1 VSTIAA
7 IDLAAI
13 YWRHWHATGAD
24 SAPDAAARAT
34 ATQVR
39 DIARRHDHAAVCLD
53 SGKSWRRELYDGDE
67 SDVGR
72 AICAAYKATRDEKPP
87 AALDQ
92 LRRVR
97 EQLDAD
103 GLHLLGADGYEAD
116 DVIAGVVEWAR
127 AAGHEVVIATAD
139 KDLGQLVGEGVT
151 WLRTDN
157 GDTLD
162 DKGVAERYGVL
173 PERLGDWLALVGD
186 KSDNVPGVPGVGAK
200 TAAKLLAT
208 YDSIAGIVAALRSN
222 DERLAG
228 KLRENLEAS
237 QEQLGVARLL
247 VSLRAPKLDYAQIE
261 TRRPAKPIAPKLED
275 MMQDEIPDA
284 EFESVTPDVAPMPQP
299 APSEPE
305 RPRQTPVPQSAP
317 QPTAA
322 IVVAEPGSDA
332 WALALEPQSMRQVM
346 AIADIL
352 HQSGGV
358 KLPNPSAV
366 VGAIMFGR
374 NLGLS
379 AMASLQNVHV
389 VEGKFTLAAHAIIG
403 RVLGSPLCEYM
414 RCTTSDSKHATW
426 VTKRRGYPE
435 RELTYT
441 IEEATTSGVVKPSSG
456 WVKYPARMLEKECGA
471 MLARLVYPDITAGLY
486 SPEELGGAA

>member
-39 DIARRHDHAAVCLD
+39 DVARRHDLSAVCLD
-53 SGKSWRRELYDGDE
+53 SGTSWRRELYDGDE
-67 SDVGR
+67 SELGR
-72 AICAAYKATRDEKPP
+72 AICAAYKATREEKPP

-139 KDLGQLVGEGVT
+139 KDLGQLVGPGVT

-157 GDTLD
+157 GETLD
-162 DKGVAERYGVL
+162 ADGVRARYGVPPDL
-173 PERLGDWLALVGD
+173 LGDWLALVGD

-200 TAAKLLAT
+200 TASDMLGV
-208 YDSIAGIVAALRSN
+208 YGSIAGIVAALRSG
-222 DERLAG
+222 DERLKG
-228 KLRENLEAS
+228 KLRERLEAS

-247 VSLRAPKLDYAQIE
+247 VSLRAPALDYAQIT
-261 TRRPAKPIAPKLED
+261 TRRETKPTPTRLESID
-275 MMQDEIPDA
+275 MSTEPETVDA
-284 EFESVTPDVAPMPQP
+284 EIVRAPQAP
-299 APSEPE
+299 PSEPRHD
-305 RPRQTPVPQSAP
+305 RPTPTPRPA
-317 QPTAA
+317 AA
-322 IVVAEPGSDA
+322 IVVAEPGTPQ
-332 WALALEPQSMRQVM
+332 WNLALEPQTGGHALKV
-346 AIADIL
+346 ADIL
-352 HQSGGV
+352 HQSGGC
-358 KLPNPSAV
+358 KLGRPEAIY
-366 VGAIMFGR
+366 GAIMFGR

-379 AMASLQNVHV
+379 AMSSIQNVHIV
-389 VEGKFTLAAHAIIG
+389 QGKFVLAAHAIIG
-403 RVLGSPLCEYM
+403 LVMRATDVCNYLECES
-414 RCTTSDSKHATW
+414 SDAKQATW
-426 VTKRRGYPE
+426 VTQRRDRKE
-435 RELTYT
+435 RRLTYT
-441 IEEATTSGVVKPSSG
+441 IEEAQSAGLVKSDSG
-456 WVKYPARMLEKECGA
+456 WGKYPARMLEKTAGV

>member
-1 VSTIAA
+1 MSTIAA

-39 DIARRHDHAAVCLD
+39 DIARRHDLAAVCLD
-53 SGKSWRRELYDGDE
+53 SGTSWRRELAQSYD
-67 SDVGR
+67 SDAAR
-72 AICAAYKATRDEKPP
+72 AVCSQYKAQRDEKPP

-116 DVIAGVVEWAR
+116 DVIAGIVEWAR
-127 AAGHEVVIATAD
+127 GAGHSVVIATAD
-139 KDLGQLVGEGVT
+139 KDLGQLVAPDVT

-162 DKGVAERYGVL
+162 AAGVAERYGVL

-200 TAAKLLAT
+200 TAAKLLYT
-208 YDSIAGIVAALRSN
+208 YDSIAGIVAALRAN
-222 DERLAG
+222 DERLTG
-228 KLRENLEAS
+228 KLRENLEAH

-247 VSLRAPKLDYAQIE
+247 VSLRAPTLDYAQITIRRE
-261 TRRPAKPIAPKLED
+261 TKPIPTRLESID
-275 MMQDEIPDA
+275 MSTEPETIDA
-284 EFESVTPDVAPMPQP
+284 EIIRAPQAP
-299 APSEPE
+299 PSEPRQE
-305 RPRQTPVPQSAP
+305 RPTPTPTPRPVA
-317 QPTAA
+317 TAA
-322 IVVAEPGSDA
+322 IVVAEPGTPQ
-332 WALALEPQSMRQVM
+332 WNLALEPQTGGHALKV
-346 AIADIL
+346 ADIL
-352 HQSGGV
+352 HQSGGC
-358 KLPNPSAV
+358 KLGRPEAIY
-366 VGAIMFGR
+366 GAIMFGR

-379 AMASLQNVHV
+379 AMSSIQNVHIV
-389 VEGKFTLAAHAIIG
+389 QGKFVLAAHAIIG
-403 RVLGSPLCEYM
+403 LVMRATDVCNYIECES
-414 RCTTSDSKHATW
+414 SDAKQATW
-426 VTKRRGYPE
+426 VTQRRDRKE
-435 RELTYT
+435 RRLTYT
-441 IEEATTSGVVKPSSG
+441 IEEAQSAGLVKSDSG
-456 WVKYPARMLEKECGA
+456 WGKYPARMLEKTAGV